1 MLRLALH
8 TSGWRWLGMLNAN
21 MQRVQNVRDLLVL
34 LAEDDHFRQ
43 DVQQNPKI
51 MLAYLAAL
59 GDNTLK
65 NTEQIILPSK
75 EEVRNA
81 LQSYDFASEH
91 TIDIVKFD
99 GWGSWSSWAAWV
111 FVFLAPHKTS
121 EQTKLN

>member
-1 MLRLALH
+1 
-8 TSGWRWLGMLNAN
+8 MLNAN

-65 NTEQIILPSK
+65 KPQFGKATSHIPPSCANRRRQAGLCSISLK
-75 EEVRNA
+75 R
-81 LQSYDFASEH
+81 
-91 TIDIVKFD
+91 
-99 GWGSWSSWAAWV
+99 
-111 FVFLAPHKTS
+111 P
-121 EQTKLN
+121 